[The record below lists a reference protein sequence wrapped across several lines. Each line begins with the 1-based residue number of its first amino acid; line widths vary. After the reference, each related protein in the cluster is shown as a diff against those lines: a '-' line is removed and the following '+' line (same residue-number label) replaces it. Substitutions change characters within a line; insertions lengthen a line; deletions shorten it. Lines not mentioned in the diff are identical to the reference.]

1 MTAVSLNF
9 SKGAF
14 TPTPSCRNP
23 QTLQFDPNQN
33 ERGETSPGPWSEPNR
48 RTFKRGALSQD
59 QAGSRLG
66 KHYFERFS
74 PSMTRL
80 LRKDKGQL
88 LSKQNE
94 LGKHIKMPRFF
105 SCFSWRGIRVMR
117 QQYGRTVP
125 PETKDNAADKQAV
138 KQAIF
143 NALMSDANK
152 PINVKYR
159 DMRLMRPPMRPVVYR
174 REPWTGFIGVKLP

>member
-1 MTAVSLNF
+1 MGKKGEVYTNDCRFHKFLLGCFHTYTILLKLSGFAVWPKSKWEEWSLPWTVVWTKQTNV
-9 SKGAF
+9 GA
-14 TPTPSCRNP
+14 T
-23 QTLQFDPNQN
+23 
-33 ERGETSPGPWSEPNR
+33 
-48 RTFKRGALSQD
+48 KRGALSQD
-59 QAGSRLG
+59 QAGSRFW
-66 KHYFERFS
+66 KVQCFV
-74 PSMTRL
+74 PMTGL
-80 LRKDKGQL
+80 PRKDKGQL

-94 LGKHIKMPRFF
+94 LRKHIKMPRFF

-125 PETKDNAADKQAV
+125 PETKDNVADKQAM

-159 DMRLMRPPMRPVVYR
+159 DMRPRYLTTI
-174 REPWTGFIGVKLP
+174 WCN